1 MGLGINTNV
10 SGIFAS
16 RQADQTLG
24 RLTDNL
30 EQLSSALRI
39 NRASD
44 DPAGLAVVERFR
56 TQVLQFNA
64 EINAL
69 QSGLNAIETAEGGL
83 AVQQDAVGRLRD
95 LAVQA
100 ANGTLTDDQR
110 TAIQQEAQQIL
121 QEIAATAANTEFNG
135 TRLLDGSNP
144 QLTLETTGNTT
155 VEFEESSV
163 QSLGLDSLDLSSQA
177 GAENAIGALDDAA
190 GQLSA
195 NRSDLGAQ
203 SSHLQSAIEVRE
215 ESADN
220 IRSAESRTRD
230 LDLALATI
238 ERSRN
243 ELLLR
248 TTFGALL
255 QSNLV
260 NQNAARLLGG

>member
-24 RLTDNL
+24 RLTNL

-44 DPAGLAVVERFR
+44 DAAGLAIAERFR

-64 EINAL
+64 EVNAL
-69 QSGLNAIETAEGGL
+69 QSGISAIETADGGL
-83 AVQQDAVGRLRD
+83 TAQQDAVGRLRE

-100 ANGTLTDDQR
+100 SNGTLTDTQR
-110 TAIQQEAQQIL
+110 EAINEEAQQLL
-121 QEIAATAANTEFNG
+121 QEIDQTAQNTEFNG
-135 TRLLDGSNP
+135 TTLLDGSTP
-144 QLTLETTGNTT
+144 QITLETTGNTT
-155 VEFEESSV
+155 VQLEESTV
-163 QSLGLDSLDLSSQA
+163 DSLGLSGLDLSTQA
-177 GAENAIGALDDAA
+177 GAQDAIDALDAA
-190 GQLSA
+190 AEQIST

-203 SSHLQSAIEVRE
+203 SSRLVSAIETRE
-215 ESADN
+215 EGAEN
-220 IRSAESRTRD
+220 LQSAESRVRD

-248 TTFGALL
+248 ATFGALV